1 MKYSR
6 LFSAVV
12 FVLLFCT
19 GFHAFPA
26 EDLRPTSVDAV
37 KLLPAPPSAGSV
49 ETQEELK
56 LLRRLQ
62 KHRTPEDIE
71 RCKAEAKLDMSAFQ
85 LLFGPWFK
93 AENLPEMQKLFKQV
107 HAQAKSISD
116 PAKKQFNRP
125 RPYKADLRI
134 DPPLDKEDEPSY
146 PSGHATRG
154 ILYALIL
161 CEIAPEKKEA
171 LLERGREIGWDR
183 VIAGV
188 HYPSDVAAGR
198 TLGQALM
205 QSLLTD
211 PIFRER
217 LEKVKLEFEE
227 VRKQYAICNTPPINA
242 ILAALARTVLP
253 KSSLAKAVTYTRNQW
268 EALRR
273 YTEDGRLTIDNN
285 VSERTLRRQA
295 IGRKNWLFLLKGY
308 Y

>member
-6 LFSAVV
+6 LCFAVIFIPLSFS
-12 FVLLFCT
+12 
-19 GFHAFPA
+19 GYNAFPA
-26 EDLRPTSVDAV
+26 EDLRVTSVDAM
-37 KLLPAPPSAGSV
+37 KLLPAPPAAGSV

-62 KHRTPEDIE
+62 KHRTPEEIE
-71 RCKAEAKLDMSAFQ
+71 RCKAESELDMSAFQ
-85 LLFGPWFK
+85 PVFGPWFT
-93 AENLPEMQKLFKQV
+93 AENLPEMHKLFKQV
-107 HAQAKSISD
+107 HTESKTISD
-116 PAKKQFNRP
+116 SAKKHFNRP
-125 RPYKADLRI
+125 RPHKADSRI
-134 DPPLDKEDEPSY
+134 NPTLDKDKEDEPSY

-198 TLGQALM
+198 TLGQAIM

-227 VRKQYAICNTPPINA
+227 FQKQKAIYNTPPINA
-242 ILAALARTVLP
+242 TFVHCYLP
-253 KSSLAKAVTYTRNQW
+253 DHLRFQVSQFSCGLWDWRIPRNTNAK
-268 EALRR
+268 L
-273 YTEDGRLTIDNN
+273 
-285 VSERTLRRQA
+285 
-295 IGRKNWLFLLKGY
+295 
-308 Y
+308 

>member
-1 MKYSR
+1 MKCSR
-6 LFSAVV
+6 LFFAVV
-12 FVLLFCT
+12 FVLFSCA
-19 GFHAFPA
+19 GFHAFTA
-26 EDLRPTSVDAV
+26 EDLRPTSVNAV

-62 KHRTPEDIE
+62 KHRTPEEIE

-85 LLFGPWFK
+85 PLFGPWFT
-93 AENLPEMQKLFKQV
+93 AENLPEMQKLFRQV
-107 HAQAKSISD
+107 HTEAKSTSD
-116 PAKKQFNRP
+116 SAKKQFNRP
-125 RPYKADLRI
+125 RPYKVDSRI
-134 DPPLDKEDEPSY
+134 NPALDMGGDEPSY
-146 PSGHATRG
+146 PSGHATQG

-211 PIFRER
+211 PIFCER

-227 VRKQYAICNTPPINA
+227 FQKQKAIYNTPPINA
-242 ILAALARTVLP
+242 TFVLCY
-253 KSSLAKAVTYTRNQW
+253 LL
-268 EALRR
+268 EHLRFH
-273 YTEDGRLTIDNN
+273 
-285 VSERTLRRQA
+285 VSQ
-295 IGRKNWLFLLKGY
+295 
-308 Y
+308 